1 MKSASQI
8 PCSGACAVSAW
19 LLAMI
24 AVLCST
30 LAVVAK
36 PLDTLQRSY
45 AERVGATD
53 AEHDHRI
60 EKLTASYITALER
73 QLATTQRAGNLEE
86 VLVLKEEIES
96 LKDPK
101 AGPKPLPATAK
112 PTLVKL
118 RETYDESVTKA
129 SAEHAA
135 KRVDLAD
142 RMAKALKDLE
152 VQQTKDGEIEGAVA
166 SRAALQTLQ
175 DDAELAAARALAGVE
190 VPAVE
195 LGVGSWRSLSDAN
208 FRIVE
213 KGGFP
218 VGWLTDD
225 LGAAAT
231 NILPDMQRAADGKPA
246 LVTVPNATVEIRVA
260 RPFRK
265 LRFRAH
271 LAMEGGDVEFRVSVK
286 GRVVERFTLKDRVGG
301 RDIELDLGNTQ
312 VVELSVFDNG
322 SPNGDWAMW
331 IDPQV
336 R

>member
-1 MKSASQI
+1 
-8 PCSGACAVSAW
+8 
-19 LLAMI
+19 
-24 AVLCST
+24 
-30 LAVVAK
+30 
-36 PLDTLQRSY
+36 
-45 AERVGATD
+45 
-53 AEHDHRI
+53 
-60 EKLTASYITALER
+60 
-73 QLATTQRAGNLEE
+73 
-86 VLVLKEEIES
+86 VLVLKEEIEA
-96 LKDPK
+96 LKTPK

-112 PTLVKL
+112 PAIVKL
-118 RETYDESVTKA
+118 RETYEESVVKA
-129 SAEHAA
+129 NAEHAA

-142 RMAKALKDLE
+142 RMTKALKDLE
-152 VQQTKDGEIEGAVA
+152 VQQTKDGAIEGAVA
-166 SRAALQTLQ
+166 VRAALQALQ
-175 DDAELAAARALAGVE
+175 DDAELAAARELAGVE
-190 VPAVE
+190 IPEGE
-195 LGVGSWRSLSDAN
+195 LGVGAWRSLADAN
-208 FRIVE
+208 VRIVE
-213 KGGFP
+213 KGNFP
-218 VGWLTDD
+218 VGWLTGD

-231 NILPDMQRAADGKPA
+231 NILPDMQRFADGKPA
-246 LVTVPNATVEIRVA
+246 LVTVPNATVEIRAA